1 MQSEWK
7 KVKIGDVCKIKGGK
21 RLPKGKQLT
30 TIPNNHPYIR
40 IRDIT
45 NKTLELNNNFEY
57 VDNETQKIISNYIV
71 NTDDIIISIVGTIGL
86 IAMIGNSLNGANLT
100 ENCVKLVDIQEHKID
115 RNYLYYFLKSDF
127 GQAEISK
134 SIVGAVQQKLPIKNI
149 QNIEINIPDLET
161 QKKIAKILSSID
173 DKIELNHRINE
184 NLQEQAQAI
193 YNKMFIF
200 TSNEQ
205 RKICRAEEYFDISIG
220 KTPPRN
226 EHQWFTTNSNDVPW
240 ISISD
245 MGKNETYISRSSEN
259 LTKEAVEK
267 FNIKIIPN
275 NTVILSFKL
284 TIGRVLITNGKMAS
298 NEAIAHFKTDK
309 IFINEYLY
317 FYLKNFRYQTMGNT
331 SSIATAVNSKIIKS
345 MPFVIPTD
353 NEINNFHLI
362 VKPMFKFIRNN
373 TLKNEKL
380 ADLRDTLLPRLMSG
394 EIDVSALKYKI

>member
-1 MQSEWK
+1 MHCTL
-7 KVKIGDVCKIKGGK
+7 KVCAILNISKIK
-21 RLPKGKQLT
+21 
-30 TIPNNHPYIR
+30 
-40 IRDIT
+40 
-45 NKTLELNNNFEY
+45 EL
-57 VDNETQKIISNYIV
+57 
-71 NTDDIIISIVGTIGL
+71 
-86 IAMIGNSLNGANLT
+86 
-100 ENCVKLVDIQEHKID
+100 
-115 RNYLYYFLKSDF
+115 
-127 GQAEISK
+127 
-134 SIVGAVQQKLPIKNI
+134 
-149 QNIEINIPDLET
+149 EINIPDLDT
-161 QKKIAKILSSID
+161 QKKIAKILSFLD
-173 DKIELNHRINE
+173 DKIELNQSINE
-184 NLQEQAQAI
+184 NLEEQAQAI
-193 YNKMFIF
+193 YNKMFVF

-205 RKICRAEEYFDISIG
+205 RKNCRAEEYFDISIG

-345 MPFVIPTD
+345 MPFIIPTD
-353 NEINNFHLI
+353 NEINDFHLI
-362 VKPMFKFIRNN
+362 VKPMFQQILNN
-373 TLKNEKL
+373 TLENERL

-394 EIDVSALKYKI
+394 ELDVSNVKLKFQSNSHLLPY

>member
-1 MQSEWK
+1 
-7 KVKIGDVCKIKGGK
+7 
-21 RLPKGKQLT
+21 
-30 TIPNNHPYIR
+30 
-40 IRDIT
+40 
-45 NKTLELNNNFEY
+45 
-57 VDNETQKIISNYIV
+57 
-71 NTDDIIISIVGTIGL
+71 
-86 IAMIGNSLNGANLT
+86 
-100 ENCVKLVDIQEHKID
+100 
-115 RNYLYYFLKSDF
+115 
-127 GQAEISK
+127 
-134 SIVGAVQQKLPIKNI
+134 
-149 QNIEINIPDLET
+149 
-161 QKKIAKILSSID
+161 
-173 DKIELNHRINE
+173 
-184 NLQEQAQAI
+184 
-193 YNKMFIF
+193 
-200 TSNEQ
+200 
-205 RKICRAEEYFDISIG
+205 
-220 KTPPRN
+220 
-226 EHQWFTTNSNDVPW
+226 
-240 ISISD
+240 
-245 MGKNETYISRSSEN
+245 MGKNETYIGRSSEN

-394 EIDVSALKYKI
+394 ELDVSALKYKI